1 MKNRIT
7 CLISALLCAL
17 IAYFVVFFV
26 ELDHEIKGVILYVV
40 MCACIYTVYAISK
53 IAKDEE
59 RNAIQEWLNRF
70 GGE

>member
-40 MCACIYTVYAISK
+40 MCVCIYTVYVISQ
-53 IAKDEE
+53 IAKAEE
-59 RNAIQEWLNRF
+59 RNATQEWLDRF